1 MTVQRIR
8 PFVMAVRAWLA
19 DLLTLLR
26 MVVAVWLVWIGL
38 TQGAAA
44 LPQAVLVALAA
55 WLSDAL
61 DGPIARWSRQQTLF
75 GRYDFVADVL
85 LTWSA
90 LIYITLS
97 GFLPVWLTV
106 VYTLLTTAAV
116 IAFQRK
122 AVMVLF
128 MRPVDFTCGIVALTR
143 APEAGWMLAATL
155 AGLAVLYRRRL
166 RDRVL
171 LWLHEL
177 GWTFRLLPADPG
189 VGDRRQYP
197 LPPEADAEGNPV
209 KDALASRGG

>member
-1 MTVQRIR
+1 
-8 PFVMAVRAWLA
+8 MAAWAWLA

-26 MVVAVWLVWIGL
+26 VVVATWLVWMGL

-44 LPQAVLVALAA
+44 LPQAVLVALVA
-55 WLSDAL
+55 WLGDAL
-61 DGPIARWSRQQTLF
+61 DGPLARRSRHPTLF

-97 GFLPVWLTV
+97 GFLPIWLTI
-106 VYTLLTTAAV
+106 VYTILTTVAV

-143 APEAGWMLAATL
+143 SPEAGWMLAATL
-155 AGLAVLYRRRL
+155 AGLAVIYRRRL
-166 RDRVL
+166 RDRAL
-171 LWLHEL
+171 LWLREL
-177 GWTFRLLPADPG
+177 GWISLSPLVKETNVNSPC
-189 VGDRRQYP
+189 P
-197 LPPEADAEGNPV
+197 LPTEVGAEGNPM
-209 KDALASRGG
+209 KGTPA

>member
-1 MTVQRIR
+1 MATQRVW
-8 PFVMAVRAWLA
+8 FVMAAWAWLA

-26 MVVAVWLVWIGL
+26 VVVAIWLVWIGL
-38 TQGAAA
+38 TQGATA

-61 DGPIARWSRQQTLF
+61 DGPLARRSRQPTLL

-90 LIYITLS
+90 LLYITLS
-97 GFLPVWLTV
+97 GFLPIWLTV
-106 VYTLLTTAAV
+106 VYTILTTVAV

-128 MRPVDFTCGIVALTR
+128 MRPVDLTCGLVALTR

-155 AGLAVLYRRRL
+155 AGLAVVHRRRL
-166 RDRVL
+166 RDRAL
-171 LWLHEL
+171 LWLREL
-177 GWTFRLLPADPG
+177 GWISPPPPADPE
-189 VGDRRQYP
+189 VGDPPQHP
-197 LPPEADAEGNPV
+197 LPAGASEDSSVKEA
-209 KDALASRGG
+209 LL

>member
-1 MTVQRIR
+1 MILW
-8 PFVMAVRAWLA
+8 AWLA

-26 MVVAVWLVWIGL
+26 IAVSGWLIWIGW

-44 LPQAVLVALAA
+44 LPQAVSVVLVA
-55 WLSDAL
+55 WLGDAL
-61 DGPIARWSRQQTLF
+61 DGPMARRSRQPTLL

-97 GFLPVWLTV
+97 GFLPMWLTV
-106 VYTLLTTAAV
+106 VYTILATVAV

-122 AVMVLF
+122 AVVILF
-128 MRPVDFTCGIVALTR
+128 MRPVDLTCGLVALTR

-155 AGLAVLYRRRL
+155 AGLAVVYRRRL
-166 RDRVL
+166 RDRAL

-177 GWTFRLLPADPG
+177 GKAFRLLPQDE
-189 VGDRRQYP
+189 
-197 LPPEADAEGNPV
+197 L
-209 KDALASRGG
+209 